1 MQMPNQTR
9 QFTRDGDFINR
20 SEVRRKVDTPYSRL
34 RKAALERANMVGQ
47 NKSIETELVAGM
59 KKRLILTWERNPAVG
74 KG

>member
-20 SEVRRKVDTPYSRL
+20 SEVRRKVDTPYGSL
-34 RKAALERANMVGQ
+34 RKAALERDNMVGQ

-59 KKRLILTWERNPAVG
+59 KKRLILPWERNPAVG